1 MDLFRSTAFSLFSA
15 RSTVRGETILKRHV
29 RLFGFLCSL
38 LAYLAGL
45 AAQGETLPLDPNGSS
60 LTFTGEAFLHNF
72 RGEAKEFDGNAVL
85 ERDAAPPIQRATLHF
100 RMAALTT
107 FHQQRD
113 QNMRTWLNIKVHP
126 EATFQLESVKVLSGD
141 YKTASPAEPAKFSVF
156 GTLTL
161 NGVKQPLSGIAEGW
175 RENNRVVVAG
185 EITVDTVKH
194 GLPQIRETVLTVGRN
209 VKTAFRFSFVLPTDY
224 ATSKP

>member
-15 RSTVRGETILKRHV
+15 RSAVRGQSILKRHAK
-29 RLFGFLCSL
+29 LFGFLCSL

-85 ERDAAPPIQRATLHF
+85 ERDAVPPIQRATLHF

-113 QNMRTWLNIKVHP
+113 QNMRTWLNINVHP
-126 EATFQLESVKVLSGD
+126 EATFQLESVKVLTGD
-141 YKTASPAEPAKFSVF
+141 YKTASPAQPAKFSVF

-224 ATSKP
+224 AKGKP